1 MARRQHGPLTIE
13 EISKGLGACVDNIN
27 ALVLDA
33 EALLQADRPARALT
47 CLLVAG
53 QEMGKVQFLQAMLTF
68 ESDDLDR
75 WKEIWKA
82 FYNHRS
88 KAAGGLLGLLGP
100 TTPSS
105 VVGPIVVAL
114 NAGIGGTAEEE
125 RNRTLYVDFE
135 DKDRCWS
142 SPLNDRPNIAPQ
154 LLWLTHQAL
163 TQLLANREIGLHSPK
178 ALTIIREVCVSNPIP
193 DVQETADPAIAS
205 AAYYQENLARNEIIR
220 QRLTEEG
227 FDLTT

>member
-75 WKEIWKA
+75 WKEILKA

-105 VVGPIVVAL
+105 VVGS
-114 NAGIGGTAEEE
+114 GSSKCSTA
-125 RNRTLYVDFE
+125 V
-135 DKDRCWS
+135 S
-142 SPLNDRPNIAPQ
+142 STSI
-154 LLWLTHQAL
+154 
-163 TQLLANREIGLHSPK
+163 S
-178 ALTIIREVCVSNPIP
+178 VSTTYPIP
-193 DVQETADPAIAS
+193 CVDNVRGVGGVRIDK
-205 AAYYQENLARNEIIR
+205 
-220 QRLTEEG
+220 G
-227 FDLTT
+227 FHYSCG

>member
-68 ESDDLDR
+68 DSDDSAR
-75 WKEIWKA
+75 WKQIWKA

-88 KAAGGLLGLLGP
+88 KAAGGLLGLLAP
-100 TTPSS
+100 TTPPS
-105 VVGPIVVAL
+105 VVGPIAVVL
-114 NAGIGGTAEEE
+114 NAAIGATAEEE

-135 DKDRCWS
+135 DKERCWS
-142 SPLNDRPNIAPQ
+142 SPLHDGPDIAPE
-154 LLWLTHQAL
+154 LLWLTREAL

-178 ALTIIREVCVSNPIP
+178 ALRIIREVCASNPIP
-193 DVQETADPAIAS
+193 DIPETADPAIAGET
-205 AAYYQENLARNEIIR
+205 YYKENLARNEIIR

>member
-88 KAAGGLLGLLGP
+88 KAAGGVTWL
-100 TTPSS
+100 
-105 VVGPIVVAL
+105 VGPNHPIVGSWS
-114 NAGIGGTAEEE
+114 NSRRIKR
-125 RNRTLYVDFE
+125 RNRGNSGGRAE
-135 DKDRCWS
+135 
-142 SPLNDRPNIAPQ
+142 PNF
-154 LLWLTHQAL
+154 
-163 TQLLANREIGLHSPK
+163 
-178 ALTIIREVCVSNPIP
+178 IR
-193 DVQETADPAIAS
+193 
-205 AAYYQENLARNEIIR
+205 R
-220 QRLTEEG
+220 
-227 FDLTT
+227 F